1 MIGRRMRMMANKEKI
16 LELISKYD
24 KKLLNDP
31 RILIGRN
38 NEERQR
44 DHNIVMDGLL
54 REISDDL
61 AALYEEE
68 INGNKT
74 EET

>member
-1 MIGRRMRMMANKEKI
+1 MMANKEKI

-24 KKLLNDP
+24 KKLLDDP

-68 INGNKT
+68 INGTK
-74 EET
+74 ET

>member
-1 MIGRRMRMMANKEKI
+1 MASKEKI

-24 KKLLNDP
+24 KKLLDDP

-44 DHNIVMDGLL
+44 DHNIVMDVLL
-54 REISDDL
+54 REISDYL

-68 INGNKT
+68 INGTK
-74 EET
+74 ET

>member
-1 MIGRRMRMMANKEKI
+1 MGSKEKI

-68 INGNKT
+68 INGTK
-74 EET
+74 ET

>member
-1 MIGRRMRMMANKEKI
+1 MANKEKI
-16 LELISKYD
+16 LELIRKYD
-24 KKLLNDP
+24 KKLLDDP

-74 EET
+74 EMETGKRL

>member
-1 MIGRRMRMMANKEKI
+1 MMASKEKI
-16 LELISKYD
+16 LELIRKYD

-44 DHNIVMDGLL
+44 DHNVVMDGLL

-68 INGNKT
+68 INGTK
-74 EET
+74 ET

>member
-1 MIGRRMRMMANKEKI
+1 MASKEKI

-24 KKLLNDP
+24 KKLLDDP

-44 DHNIVMDGLL
+44 DHNIIIDGLL

-68 INGNKT
+68 INGTK
-74 EET
+74 ET

>member
-1 MIGRRMRMMANKEKI
+1 MMGSKEKI
-16 LELISKYD
+16 LELINKYD
-24 KKLLNDP
+24 KKILDDP

-44 DHNIVMDGLL
+44 DHNIIMDGLL

-61 AALYEEE
+61 SALYEEE
-68 INGNKT
+68 VNGTK
-74 EET
+74 ET

>member
-1 MIGRRMRMMANKEKI
+1 MASKEKI

-44 DHNIVMDGLL
+44 DHNIVIDGLL

-68 INGNKT
+68 INGTK
-74 EET
+74 ET

>member
-1 MIGRRMRMMANKEKI
+1 MKTMANERI
-16 LELISKYD
+16 LELIRKYD
-24 KKLLNDP
+24 NKLLNDP

-38 NEERQR
+38 NEERQM

-68 INGNKT
+68 INGTK
-74 EET
+74 ET

>member
-1 MIGRRMRMMANKEKI
+1 MMGSKEKI

-24 KKLLNDP
+24 KKLLDDP

-61 AALYEEE
+61 SALYEEE
-68 INGNKT
+68 INGTK
-74 EET
+74 ET